1 MDGNHSLT
9 SCWWAKIF
17 ELIFHCLMALGD
29 IMKKLIALLACAA
42 LLAGCSTTQ
51 SKFYE
56 DPTAPQDT
64 FLCRAYLDT
73 DDVQYR
79 ADVAKELSRRGLTD
93 QQCRDKVAGHT
104 AALVGIAL
112 LGTALAVGAAASS
125 GGGYS
130 APYYSGGG
138 YGYAWDQFYNVSY
151 RLIWRCR
158 SRANGQFVPDSYCA
172 GKAKSDFTWP
182 GYSA

>member
-1 MDGNHSLT
+1 
-9 SCWWAKIF
+9 
-17 ELIFHCLMALGD
+17 
-29 IMKKLIALLACAA
+29 MKKLIALFACTA

-64 FLCRAYLDT
+64 FLCRAYLETEDAKY
-73 DDVQYR
+73 Q
-79 ADVAKELSRRGLTD
+79 ADVAKELSRRGLTE
-93 QQCRDKVAGHT
+93 QECRDKVAGHT

-112 LGTALAVGAAASS
+112 LGTALAAGAAASS

-130 APYYSGGG
+130 APTYYGR
-138 YGYAWDQFYNVSY
+138 YGYAWDQFYDANY

-158 SRANGQFVPDSYCA
+158 NKANGQFIPDHYCA
-172 GKAKSDFTWP
+172 SYLKSDHTWP
-182 GYSA
+182 GYAA